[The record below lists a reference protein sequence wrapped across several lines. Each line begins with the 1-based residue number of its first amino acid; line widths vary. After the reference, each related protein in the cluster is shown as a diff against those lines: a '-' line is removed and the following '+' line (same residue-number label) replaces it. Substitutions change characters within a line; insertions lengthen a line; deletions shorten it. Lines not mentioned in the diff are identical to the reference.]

1 MLWNVFIRKEV
12 EIIMDNR
19 IIVKKEHRF
28 LLISKFIYEIKKYNE
43 VIKINFKSCIIWRFD
58 VLANILLTV
67 TKIMFAYILWKAVFG
82 ENDVIGGF
90 TFYSMLTYYV
100 TGAFLSGADMSR
112 KISDE
117 ICTRVI
123 SGTFSKYIII
133 PVNIQIYFMA
143 QNFGRMIFYLL
154 LNIVSLFTWTLVLKT
169 GFSFTNNMYYLGT
182 AGIMA
187 LLGLIFMT
195 EFQFFIGIL
204 SFKFLE
210 ISLFRI
216 IVDNIMVFV
225 TGVVIPL
232 SLLPEAVTAVMH
244 FFPFYYIVYLP
255 SMLMIGRNG
264 NEVLTGLIIIFA
276 WVLAFFII
284 NNLLYKRLRV
294 LFEGV
299 GI

>member
-1 MLWNVFIRKEV
+1 MNNKITEKNE
-12 EIIMDNR
+12 NG
-19 IIVKKEHRF
+19 F
-28 LLISKFIYEIKKYNE
+28 LLINKFIYEIKKYCE
-43 VIKINFKSCIIWRFD
+43 VAKINFKGCIIWRFD
-58 VLANILLTV
+58 ILANLLLTV
-67 TKIMFAYILWKAVFG
+67 TKITFAYILWKAVFG

-100 TGAFLSGADMSR
+100 TGAFLSGADMSK
-112 KISDE
+112 KISTE

-143 QNFGRMIFYLL
+143 QNFGRLIFYLL
-154 LNIVSLFTWTLVLKT
+154 LNIISLFTWIFILQIS
-169 GFSFTNNMYYLGT
+169 FSFTNNMYYLGT
-182 AGIMA
+182 AAVMA

-210 ISLFRI
+210 ISMFRI
-216 IVDNIMVFV
+216 IVDNIMVFI
-225 TGVVIPL
+225 TGAAIPL
-232 SLLPEAVTAVMH
+232 SLLPEAVTAVMRI
-244 FFPFYYIVYLP
+244 FPFYYIIYLP
-255 SMLMIGRNG
+255 SMLAIGRNG
-264 NEVLTGLIIIFA
+264 NEALSGLIIIFT

>member
-1 MLWNVFIRKEV
+1 MNNKITEKNENGFS
-12 EIIMDNR
+12 
-19 IIVKKEHRF
+19 
-28 LLISKFIYEIKKYNE
+28 LINKFIYEIKKYCE
-43 VIKINFKSCIIWRFD
+43 VAKINFKGCIIWRFD
-58 VLANILLTV
+58 ILANLLLTV
-67 TKIMFAYILWKAVFG
+67 TKITFAYILWKAVFG

-100 TGAFLSGADMSR
+100 TGAFLSGADMSK
-112 KISDE
+112 KISTE

-143 QNFGRMIFYLL
+143 QNFGRLIFYLL
-154 LNIVSLFTWTLVLKT
+154 LNMISLFTWIFILQIS
-169 GFSFTNNMYYLGT
+169 FSFTNNMYYLGT
-182 AGIMA
+182 AAVMA

-210 ISLFRI
+210 ISMFRI
-216 IVDNIMVFV
+216 IVDNIMVFI
-225 TGVVIPL
+225 TGAAIPL
-232 SLLPEAVTAVMH
+232 SLLPEAVTAVMRI
-244 FFPFYYIVYLP
+244 FPFYYIIYLP
-255 SMLMIGRNG
+255 SMLAIGRNG
-264 NEVLTGLIIIFA
+264 NEALSGLIIIFA
-276 WVLAFFII
+276 WVLVFFII

>member
-1 MLWNVFIRKEV
+1 MNNKITE
-12 EIIMDNR
+12 
-19 IIVKKEHRF
+19 KKENEF
-28 LLISKFIYEIKKYNE
+28 SLINKFIYEIKKYCE
-43 VIKINFKSCIIWRFD
+43 VAKINFKGCIIWRFD
-58 VLANILLTV
+58 ILANLLLTV
-67 TKIMFAYILWKAVFG
+67 TKITFAYILWRAVFG

-100 TGAFLSGADMSR
+100 TGAFLSGADMSK
-112 KISDE
+112 KISTE

-143 QNFGRMIFYLL
+143 QNFGRLIFYLL
-154 LNIVSLFTWTLVLKT
+154 LNIISLFTWIFILQIS
-169 GFSFTNNMYYLGT
+169 FSFTNNMYYLGT
-182 AGIMA
+182 AAVMA

-210 ISLFRI
+210 ISMFRI
-216 IVDNIMVFV
+216 IVDNIMVFI
-225 TGVVIPL
+225 TGAAIPL
-232 SLLPEAVTAVMH
+232 SLLPEAVTAVMRI
-244 FFPFYYIVYLP
+244 FPFYYIIYLP
-255 SMLMIGRNG
+255 SMLAIGRNG
-264 NEVLTGLIIIFA
+264 NEALSGLIIIFA
-276 WVLAFFII
+276 WALVFFII

>member
-1 MLWNVFIRKEV
+1 MNNKITEKNE
-12 EIIMDNR
+12 NG
-19 IIVKKEHRF
+19 F
-28 LLISKFIYEIKKYNE
+28 LLINKFIYEIKKYCE
-43 VIKINFKSCIIWRFD
+43 VAKINFKGCIIWRFD
-58 VLANILLTV
+58 ILANLLLTV
-67 TKIMFAYILWKAVFG
+67 TKITFAYILWKAVFG
-82 ENDVIGGF
+82 ENDVISGF

-100 TGAFLSGADMSR
+100 TGAFLSGADMSK
-112 KISDE
+112 KISTE

-143 QNFGRMIFYLL
+143 QNFGRLIFYLL
-154 LNIVSLFTWTLVLKT
+154 LNIISLFTWIFILQIS
-169 GFSFTNNMYYLGT
+169 FSFTNNMYYLGT
-182 AGIMA
+182 AAVMA

-210 ISLFRI
+210 ISMFRI
-216 IVDNIMVFV
+216 IVDNIMVFI
-225 TGVVIPL
+225 TGAAIPL
-232 SLLPEAVTAVMH
+232 SLLPEAVTAVMRI
-244 FFPFYYIVYLP
+244 FPFYYIIYLP
-255 SMLMIGRNG
+255 SMLAIGRNG
-264 NEVLTGLIIIFA
+264 NEALSGLIIIFV

>member
-1 MLWNVFIRKEV
+1 MNNKITE
-12 EIIMDNR
+12 
-19 IIVKKEHRF
+19 KKENEF
-28 LLISKFIYEIKKYNE
+28 SLINKFIYEIKKYCE
-43 VIKINFKSCIIWRFD
+43 VAKINFKSCIIWRFD
-58 VLANILLTV
+58 ILANLLLTV
-67 TKIMFAYILWKAVFG
+67 TKITFAYILWRAVFG

-100 TGAFLSGADMSR
+100 TGAFLSGADMSK
-112 KISDE
+112 KISTE

-143 QNFGRMIFYLL
+143 QNFGRLIFYLL
-154 LNIVSLFTWTLVLKT
+154 LNIISLFTWIFVLQIS
-169 GFSFTNNMYYLGT
+169 FSFTNNMYYIAIAAL
-182 AGIMA
+182 MA
-187 LLGLIFMT
+187 LLGLVFMT

-210 ISLFRI
+210 ISMFRI
-216 IVDNIMVFV
+216 IVDNIMVFI
-225 TGVVIPL
+225 TGAAIPL
-232 SLLPEAVTAVMH
+232 SLLPEAVTAVMRI
-244 FFPFYYIVYLP
+244 FPFYYIIYLP
-255 SMLMIGRNG
+255 SMLAIGRNG
-264 NEVLTGLIIIFA
+264 NEAFSGLIIIFA

>member
-1 MLWNVFIRKEV
+1 MNNKITEKNE
-12 EIIMDNR
+12 NG
-19 IIVKKEHRF
+19 F
-28 LLISKFIYEIKKYNE
+28 LLINKFIYEIKKYCE
-43 VIKINFKSCIIWRFD
+43 VAKINFKGCIIWRFD
-58 VLANILLTV
+58 ILANLLLTV
-67 TKIMFAYILWKAVFG
+67 TKITFAYILWKAVFG

-100 TGAFLSGADMSR
+100 TGAFLSGADMSK
-112 KISDE
+112 KISTE

-143 QNFGRMIFYLL
+143 QNFGRLIFYLL
-154 LNIVSLFTWTLVLKT
+154 LNMISLFTWIFILQIS
-169 GFSFTNNMYYLGT
+169 FSFTNNMYYLGT
-182 AGIMA
+182 AAVMA

-210 ISLFRI
+210 ISMFRI
-216 IVDNIMVFV
+216 IVDNIMVFI
-225 TGVVIPL
+225 TGAAIPL
-232 SLLPEAVTAVMH
+232 SLLPEAVTAVMR
-244 FFPFYYIVYLP
+244 FFPFYYIIYLP
-255 SMLMIGRNG
+255 SMLAIGRNG
-264 NEVLTGLIIIFA
+264 NEALSGLIIIFA
-276 WVLAFFII
+276 WVLVFFII

>member
-1 MLWNVFIRKEV
+1 MNNKITEKNE
-12 EIIMDNR
+12 NG
-19 IIVKKEHRF
+19 F
-28 LLISKFIYEIKKYNE
+28 LLINKFIYEIKKYCE
-43 VIKINFKSCIIWRFD
+43 VAKINFKGCIIWRFD
-58 VLANILLTV
+58 ILANLLLTV
-67 TKIMFAYILWKAVFG
+67 TKITFAYILWKAVFG

-90 TFYSMLTYYV
+90 TFYSMVTYYV
-100 TGAFLSGADMSR
+100 TGAFLSGADMSK
-112 KISDE
+112 KISTE

-143 QNFGRMIFYLL
+143 QNFGRLIFYLL
-154 LNIVSLFTWTLVLKT
+154 LNMISLFTWIFILQIS
-169 GFSFTNNMYYLGT
+169 FSFTNNMYYLGT
-182 AGIMA
+182 AAVMA

-210 ISLFRI
+210 ISMFRI
-216 IVDNIMVFV
+216 IVDNIMVFI
-225 TGVVIPL
+225 TGAAIPL
-232 SLLPEAVTAVMH
+232 SLLPEAVTAVMRI
-244 FFPFYYIVYLP
+244 FPFYYIIYLP
-255 SMLMIGRNG
+255 SMLAIGRNG
-264 NEVLTGLIIIFA
+264 NEALSGLIIIFA
-276 WVLAFFII
+276 WVLVFFII

>member
-1 MLWNVFIRKEV
+1 MNNKITE
-12 EIIMDNR
+12 
-19 IIVKKEHRF
+19 KKESRF
-28 LLISKFIYEIKKYNE
+28 LLINKFIYEIKKYCE
-43 VIKINFKSCIIWRFD
+43 VAKINFKGCIIWRFD
-58 VLANILLTV
+58 ILANLLLTV
-67 TKIMFAYILWKAVFG
+67 TKITFAYILWKAVFG

-100 TGAFLSGADMSR
+100 TGAFLSGADMSK
-112 KISDE
+112 KISTE

-143 QNFGRMIFYLL
+143 QNFGRLIFYLL
-154 LNIVSLFTWTLVLKT
+154 LNMISLFTWIFILQIS
-169 GFSFTNNMYYLGT
+169 FSFTNNMYYLGT
-182 AGIMA
+182 AAVMA

-210 ISLFRI
+210 ISMFRI
-216 IVDNIMVFV
+216 IVDNIMVFI
-225 TGVVIPL
+225 TGAAIPL
-232 SLLPEAVTAVMH
+232 SLLPEAVTAVMRI
-244 FFPFYYIVYLP
+244 FPFYYIIYLP
-255 SMLMIGRNG
+255 SMLAIGRNG
-264 NEVLTGLIIIFA
+264 NEALSGLIIIFA
-276 WVLAFFII
+276 WVLVFFII

>member
-1 MLWNVFIRKEV
+1 MNNKITENN
-12 EIIMDNR
+12 ENG
-19 IIVKKEHRF
+19 F
-28 LLISKFIYEIKKYNE
+28 LLINKFIYEIKKYCE
-43 VIKINFKSCIIWRFD
+43 VAKINFKGCIIWRFD
-58 VLANILLTV
+58 ILANLLLTV
-67 TKIMFAYILWKAVFG
+67 TKITFAYILWKAVFG

-100 TGAFLSGADMSR
+100 TGAFLSGADMSK
-112 KISDE
+112 KISTE

-143 QNFGRMIFYLL
+143 QNFGRLIFYLL
-154 LNIVSLFTWTLVLKT
+154 LNMISLFTWIFILQIS
-169 GFSFTNNMYYLGT
+169 FSFTNNMYYLGT
-182 AGIMA
+182 AAVMA

-210 ISLFRI
+210 ISMFRI
-216 IVDNIMVFV
+216 IVDNIMVFI
-225 TGVVIPL
+225 TGAAIPL
-232 SLLPEAVTAVMH
+232 SLLPEAVTAVMRI
-244 FFPFYYIVYLP
+244 FPFYYIIYLP
-255 SMLMIGRNG
+255 SMLAIGRNG
-264 NEVLTGLIIIFA
+264 NEALSGLIIIFA
-276 WVLAFFII
+276 WVLVFFII

>member
-1 MLWNVFIRKEV
+1 MNNKITE
-12 EIIMDNR
+12 
-19 IIVKKEHRF
+19 KKESRF
-28 LLISKFIYEIKKYNE
+28 LLINKFIYEIKKYCE
-43 VIKINFKSCIIWRFD
+43 VAKINFKSCIIWRFD
-58 VLANILLTV
+58 ILANLLLTV

-100 TGAFLSGADMSR
+100 TGAFLSGADMSK
-112 KISDE
+112 KISTE

-143 QNFGRMIFYLL
+143 QNFGRLIFYLL
-154 LNIVSLFTWTLVLKT
+154 LNIISLFTWIFVLQIRFT
-169 GFSFTNNMYYLGT
+169 FTNNAYSLGI
-182 AGIMA
+182 AAVMA

-210 ISLFRI
+210 ISMFRI
-216 IVDNIMVFV
+216 IVDNVMVFI
-225 TGVVIPL
+225 TGAAIPL
-232 SLLPEAVTAVMH
+232 SLLPEAVTTVMRV
-244 FFPFYYIVYLP
+244 FPFYYIIYLP
-255 SMLMIGRNG
+255 SMLVIGRNG
-264 NEVLTGLIIIFA
+264 NEALSGLIIIFI

-284 NNLLYKRLRV
+284 NNFLYKRLRV

>member
-1 MLWNVFIRKEV
+1 MNNKITEKNE
-12 EIIMDNR
+12 NG
-19 IIVKKEHRF
+19 F
-28 LLISKFIYEIKKYNE
+28 LLINKFIYEIKKYCE
-43 VIKINFKSCIIWRFD
+43 VAKINFKGCIIWRFD
-58 VLANILLTV
+58 ILANLLLTV
-67 TKIMFAYILWKAVFG
+67 TKITFAYILWKAVFG

-100 TGAFLSGADMSR
+100 TGAFLSGADMSK
-112 KISDE
+112 KISTE

-143 QNFGRMIFYLL
+143 QNFGRLIFYLL
-154 LNIVSLFTWTLVLKT
+154 LNIISLFTWIFILQIS
-169 GFSFTNNMYYLGT
+169 FSFTNNMYYLGT
-182 AGIMA
+182 AAVMA

-210 ISLFRI
+210 ISMFRI
-216 IVDNIMVFV
+216 IVDNIMVFI
-225 TGVVIPL
+225 TGAAIPL
-232 SLLPEAVTAVMH
+232 SLLPEAVTAVMRI
-244 FFPFYYIVYLP
+244 FPFYYIIYLP
-255 SMLMIGRNG
+255 SMLAIGRNG
-264 NEVLTGLIIIFA
+264 NEALSGLIIIFA
-276 WVLAFFII
+276 WVLVFFII

>member
-1 MLWNVFIRKEV
+1 MNNKITEKNE
-12 EIIMDNR
+12 NG
-19 IIVKKEHRF
+19 F
-28 LLISKFIYEIKKYNE
+28 LLINKFIYEIKKYCE
-43 VIKINFKSCIIWRFD
+43 VAKINFKGCIIWRFD
-58 VLANILLTV
+58 ILANLLLTV
-67 TKIMFAYILWKAVFG
+67 TKITFAYILWKAVFG

-100 TGAFLSGADMSR
+100 TGAFLSGADMSK
-112 KISDE
+112 KISTE

-143 QNFGRMIFYLL
+143 QNFGRLIFYLL
-154 LNIVSLFTWTLVLKT
+154 LNMISLFTWIFILQIS
-169 GFSFTNNMYYLGT
+169 FSFTNNMYYLGT
-182 AGIMA
+182 AAVMA

-210 ISLFRI
+210 ISMFRI

-225 TGVVIPL
+225 TGAAIPL
-232 SLLPEAVTAVMH
+232 SLLPEAVTAVMRI
-244 FFPFYYIVYLP
+244 FPFYYIIYLP
-255 SMLMIGRNG
+255 SMLAIGRNG
-264 NEVLTGLIIIFA
+264 NEALSGLIIIFA
-276 WVLAFFII
+276 WVLVFFII

>member
-1 MLWNVFIRKEV
+1 MNNKITE
-12 EIIMDNR
+12 
-19 IIVKKEHRF
+19 KKESRF
-28 LLISKFIYEIKKYNE
+28 LLINKFIYEIKKYCE
-43 VIKINFKSCIIWRFD
+43 VAKINFKGCIIWRFD
-58 VLANILLTV
+58 ILANLLLTV
-67 TKIMFAYILWKAVFG
+67 TKITFAYILWKAVFG

-100 TGAFLSGADMSR
+100 TGAFLSGADMSK
-112 KISDE
+112 KISTE

-143 QNFGRMIFYLL
+143 QNFGRLIFYLL
-154 LNIVSLFTWTLVLKT
+154 LNIISLFTWIFILQIS
-169 GFSFTNNMYYLGT
+169 FSFTNNMYYLGT
-182 AGIMA
+182 AAVMA

-210 ISLFRI
+210 ISMFRI
-216 IVDNIMVFV
+216 IVDNIMVFI
-225 TGVVIPL
+225 TGAAIPL
-232 SLLPEAVTAVMH
+232 SLLPEAVTAVMRI
-244 FFPFYYIVYLP
+244 FPFYYIIYLP
-255 SMLMIGRNG
+255 SMLAIGRNG
-264 NEVLTGLIIIFA
+264 NEALSGLIIIFT
-276 WVLAFFII
+276 WVLVFFII

>member
-1 MLWNVFIRKEV
+1 MNNKITEKNE
-12 EIIMDNR
+12 NG
-19 IIVKKEHRF
+19 F
-28 LLISKFIYEIKKYNE
+28 LLINKFIYEIKKYCE
-43 VIKINFKSCIIWRFD
+43 VAKINFKSCIIWRFD
-58 VLANILLTV
+58 ILANLLLSV
-67 TKIMFAYILWKAVFG
+67 TKITFAYILWKAVFG
-82 ENDVIGGF
+82 KNDVIGGF

-100 TGAFLSGADMSR
+100 TGAFLSGADMSK
-112 KISDE
+112 KISTE

-143 QNFGRMIFYLL
+143 QNFGRLIFYLL
-154 LNIVSLFTWTLVLKT
+154 LNMISLFTWIFILQIS
-169 GFSFTNNMYYLGT
+169 FSFTNNMYYLGT
-182 AGIMA
+182 AAVMA

-210 ISLFRI
+210 ISMFRI
-216 IVDNIMVFV
+216 IVDNIMVFI
-225 TGVVIPL
+225 TGAAIPL
-232 SLLPEAVTAVMH
+232 SLLPEAVTAVMRI
-244 FFPFYYIVYLP
+244 FPFYYIIYLP
-255 SMLMIGRNG
+255 SMLAIGRNG
-264 NEVLTGLIIIFA
+264 NEALSGLIIIFA
-276 WVLAFFII
+276 WVLVFFII

>member
-1 MLWNVFIRKEV
+1 MNNKITEKNE
-12 EIIMDNR
+12 NG
-19 IIVKKEHRF
+19 F
-28 LLISKFIYEIKKYNE
+28 LLINKFIYEIKKYCE
-43 VIKINFKSCIIWRFD
+43 VAKINFKGCIIWRFD
-58 VLANILLTV
+58 ILANLLLTV
-67 TKIMFAYILWKAVFG
+67 TKITFAYILWKAVFG

-100 TGAFLSGADMSR
+100 TGAFLSGADMSK
-112 KISDE
+112 KISTE

-143 QNFGRMIFYLL
+143 QNFGRLIFYLL
-154 LNIVSLFTWTLVLKT
+154 LNMISLFTWIFILQIS
-169 GFSFTNNMYYLGT
+169 FSFTNNMYYLGT
-182 AGIMA
+182 AAVMA

-210 ISLFRI
+210 ISMFRI
-216 IVDNIMVFV
+216 IVDNIMVFI
-225 TGVVIPL
+225 TGAAIPL
-232 SLLPEAVTAVMH
+232 SLLPEAVTAVMRI
-244 FFPFYYIVYLP
+244 FPFYYIIYLP
-255 SMLMIGRNG
+255 SMLAIGRNG
-264 NEVLTGLIIIFA
+264 NEALSGLIIIFA
-276 WVLAFFII
+276 WALVFFII

>member
-1 MLWNVFIRKEV
+1 MNNKITEKNE
-12 EIIMDNR
+12 NG
-19 IIVKKEHRF
+19 F
-28 LLISKFIYEIKKYNE
+28 LLINKFIYEIKKYCE
-43 VIKINFKSCIIWRFD
+43 VAKINFKGCIIWRFD
-58 VLANILLTV
+58 ILANLLLTV
-67 TKIMFAYILWKAVFG
+67 TKITFAYILWKAVFG

-100 TGAFLSGADMSR
+100 TGAFLSGADMSK
-112 KISDE
+112 KISTE

-143 QNFGRMIFYLL
+143 QNFGRLIFYLL
-154 LNIVSLFTWTLVLKT
+154 LNIISLFTWIFILQIS
-169 GFSFTNNMYYLGT
+169 FSFTNNMYYLGT
-182 AGIMA
+182 AAVMA

-210 ISLFRI
+210 ISMFRI
-216 IVDNIMVFV
+216 IVDNIMVFI
-225 TGVVIPL
+225 TGAAIPL
-232 SLLPEAVTAVMH
+232 SLLPEAVTAVMR
-244 FFPFYYIVYLP
+244 FFPFYYIIYLP
-255 SMLMIGRNG
+255 SMLAIGRNG
-264 NEVLTGLIIIFA
+264 NEALSGLIIIFA
-276 WVLAFFII
+276 WVLVFFII

>member
-1 MLWNVFIRKEV
+1 MNNKITEKNE
-12 EIIMDNR
+12 NG
-19 IIVKKEHRF
+19 F
-28 LLISKFIYEIKKYNE
+28 LLINKFIYEIKKYCE
-43 VIKINFKSCIIWRFD
+43 VAKSNFKGCIIWRFD
-58 VLANILLTV
+58 ILANLLLTV
-67 TKIMFAYILWKAVFG
+67 TKITVAYILWKAVFG

-100 TGAFLSGADMSR
+100 TGAFLSGADMSK
-112 KISDE
+112 KISTE

-143 QNFGRMIFYLL
+143 QNFGRLIFYLL
-154 LNIVSLFTWTLVLKT
+154 LNMISLFTWIFILQIS
-169 GFSFTNNMYYLGT
+169 FSFTNNMYYLGT
-182 AGIMA
+182 AAVMA

-210 ISLFRI
+210 ISMFRI
-216 IVDNIMVFV
+216 IVDNIMVFI
-225 TGVVIPL
+225 TGAAIPL
-232 SLLPEAVTAVMH
+232 SLLPEAVTAVMRI
-244 FFPFYYIVYLP
+244 FPFYYIIYLP
-255 SMLMIGRNG
+255 SMLAIGRNG
-264 NEVLTGLIIIFA
+264 NEALSGLIIIFA
-276 WVLAFFII
+276 WVLVFFII

>member
-1 MLWNVFIRKEV
+1 MNNKITEKNE
-12 EIIMDNR
+12 NG
-19 IIVKKEHRF
+19 F
-28 LLISKFIYEIKKYNE
+28 LLINKFIYEIKKYCE
-43 VIKINFKSCIIWRFD
+43 VAKINFKGCIIWRFD
-58 VLANILLTV
+58 ILANLLLTV
-67 TKIMFAYILWKAVFG
+67 TKITFAYILWKAVFG

-100 TGAFLSGADMSR
+100 TGAFLSGADMSK
-112 KISDE
+112 KISTE

-143 QNFGRMIFYLL
+143 QNFGRLIFYLL
-154 LNIVSLFTWTLVLKT
+154 LNIISLFTWIFILQIS
-169 GFSFTNNMYYLGT
+169 FSFTNNMYYLGT
-182 AGIMA
+182 AAVMA

-210 ISLFRI
+210 ISMFRI
-216 IVDNIMVFV
+216 IVDNIMVFI
-225 TGVVIPL
+225 TGAAIPL
-232 SLLPEAVTAVMH
+232 SLLPEAVTAVMRI
-244 FFPFYYIVYLP
+244 FPFYYIIYLP
-255 SMLMIGRNG
+255 SMLAIGRNG
-264 NEVLTGLIIIFA
+264 NEALSGLIIIFA
-276 WVLAFFII
+276 WALVFFII

>member
-1 MLWNVFIRKEV
+1 MNNKITEKNE
-12 EIIMDNR
+12 NG
-19 IIVKKEHRF
+19 F
-28 LLISKFIYEIKKYNE
+28 LLINKFIYEIKKYCE
-43 VIKINFKSCIIWRFD
+43 VAKINFKGCIIWRFD
-58 VLANILLTV
+58 ILANLLLTV
-67 TKIMFAYILWKAVFG
+67 TKITVAYILWKAVFG

-100 TGAFLSGADMSR
+100 TGAFLSGADMSK
-112 KISDE
+112 KISTE

-143 QNFGRMIFYLL
+143 QNFGRLIFYLL
-154 LNIVSLFTWTLVLKT
+154 LNMISLFTWIFILQIS
-169 GFSFTNNMYYLGT
+169 FSFTNNMYYLGT
-182 AGIMA
+182 AAVMA

-210 ISLFRI
+210 ISMFRI
-216 IVDNIMVFV
+216 IVENIMVFI
-225 TGVVIPL
+225 TGAAIPL
-232 SLLPEAVTAVMH
+232 SLLPEAVTAVMRI
-244 FFPFYYIVYLP
+244 FPFYYIIYLP
-255 SMLMIGRNG
+255 SMLAIGRNG
-264 NEVLTGLIIIFA
+264 NEALSGLIIIFA
-276 WVLAFFII
+276 WVLVFFII

>member
-1 MLWNVFIRKEV
+1 MNNK
-12 EIIMDNR
+12 IIT
-19 IIVKKEHRF
+19 KKENRF
-28 LLISKFIYEIKKYNE
+28 LLINKFMYEIKKYFE
-43 VIKINFKSCIIWRFD
+43 IIKINFKECIIWRFD
-58 VLANILLTV
+58 VLANLLLSV

-82 ENDVIGGF
+82 ENEVISGF

-100 TGAFLSGADMSR
+100 TAAFLSGADMSK
-112 KISDE
+112 KISSE

-143 QNFGRMIFYLL
+143 QNFGRLIFYLL
-154 LNIVSLFTWTLVLKT
+154 LNMISLFTWIFILQIS
-169 GFSFTNNMYYLGT
+169 FSFTNNMYYLGT
-182 AGIMA
+182 AAVMA

-210 ISLFRI
+210 ISMFRI
-216 IVDNIMVFV
+216 IVDNIMVFI
-225 TGVVIPL
+225 TGAAIPL
-232 SLLPEAVTAVMH
+232 SLLPEAVTAVMR
-244 FFPFYYIVYLP
+244 FFPFYYIIYLP
-255 SMLMIGRNG
+255 SMLAIGRNG
-264 NEVLTGLIIIFA
+264 NEALSGLIIIFA
-276 WVLAFFII
+276 WVLVFFII

>member
-1 MLWNVFIRKEV
+1 MNNKITEKNE
-12 EIIMDNR
+12 NG
-19 IIVKKEHRF
+19 F
-28 LLISKFIYEIKKYNE
+28 LLINKFIYEIKKYCE
-43 VIKINFKSCIIWRFD
+43 VAKINFKGCIIWRFD
-58 VLANILLTV
+58 ILANLLLTV
-67 TKIMFAYILWKAVFG
+67 TKITFAYILWKAVFG

-100 TGAFLSGADMSR
+100 TGAFLSGADMSK
-112 KISDE
+112 KISTE

-143 QNFGRMIFYLL
+143 QNFGRLIFYLL
-154 LNIVSLFTWTLVLKT
+154 LNIISLFTWIFILQIS
-169 GFSFTNNMYYLGT
+169 FSFTNNMYYLGT
-182 AGIMA
+182 AAVMA

-210 ISLFRI
+210 ISMFRI
-216 IVDNIMVFV
+216 IVDNIMVFI
-225 TGVVIPL
+225 TGAAIPL
-232 SLLPEAVTAVMH
+232 SLLPEAVTAVMRI
-244 FFPFYYIVYLP
+244 FPFYYIIYLP
-255 SMLMIGRNG
+255 SMLAIGRNG
-264 NEVLTGLIIIFA
+264 NEALSGLIIIFA
-276 WVLAFFII
+276 WILVFFII

>member
-1 MLWNVFIRKEV
+1 MNNKITEKNE
-12 EIIMDNR
+12 NG
-19 IIVKKEHRF
+19 F
-28 LLISKFIYEIKKYNE
+28 LLINKFIYEIKKYCE
-43 VIKINFKSCIIWRFD
+43 VAKINFKSCIIWRFD
-58 VLANILLTV
+58 ILANLLLTV
-67 TKIMFAYILWKAVFG
+67 TKITFAYILWRAVFG

-100 TGAFLSGADMSR
+100 TGAFLSGADMSK
-112 KISDE
+112 KISTE

-143 QNFGRMIFYLL
+143 QNFGRLIFYLL
-154 LNIVSLFTWTLVLKT
+154 LNMISLFTWIFILQIS
-169 GFSFTNNMYYLGT
+169 FSFTNNMYYLGT
-182 AGIMA
+182 AAVMA

-210 ISLFRI
+210 ISMFRI
-216 IVDNIMVFV
+216 IVDNIMVFI
-225 TGVVIPL
+225 TGAAIPL
-232 SLLPEAVTAVMH
+232 SLLPEAVTAVMRI
-244 FFPFYYIVYLP
+244 FPFYYIIYLP
-255 SMLMIGRNG
+255 SMLAIGRNG
-264 NEVLTGLIIIFA
+264 NEALSGLIIIFA
-276 WVLAFFII
+276 WVLVFFII

>member
-1 MLWNVFIRKEV
+1 MNNKITEKNE
-12 EIIMDNR
+12 NG
-19 IIVKKEHRF
+19 F
-28 LLISKFIYEIKKYNE
+28 LLINKFIYEIKKYCE
-43 VIKINFKSCIIWRFD
+43 VAKINFKGCIIWRFD
-58 VLANILLTV
+58 ILANLLLTV
-67 TKIMFAYILWKAVFG
+67 TKITFAYILWKAVFG

-100 TGAFLSGADMSR
+100 TGAFLSGADMSK
-112 KISDE
+112 KISTE

-143 QNFGRMIFYLL
+143 QNFGRLIFYLL
-154 LNIVSLFTWTLVLKT
+154 LNIISLFTWIFVLQIS
-169 GFSFTNNMYYLGT
+169 FSFTNNMYYIAIAAL
-182 AGIMA
+182 MA
-187 LLGLIFMT
+187 LLGLVFMT

-210 ISLFRI
+210 ISMFRI
-216 IVDNIMVFV
+216 IVDNIMVFI
-225 TGVVIPL
+225 TGAAIPL
-232 SLLPEAVTAVMH
+232 SLLPEAVTAVMRI
-244 FFPFYYIVYLP
+244 FPFYYIIYLP
-255 SMLMIGRNG
+255 SMLAIGRNG
-264 NEVLTGLIIIFA
+264 NEALSGLIIIFA
-276 WVLAFFII
+276 WVLVFFII

>member
-1 MLWNVFIRKEV
+1 MNNKITEKNE
-12 EIIMDNR
+12 NG
-19 IIVKKEHRF
+19 F
-28 LLISKFIYEIKKYNE
+28 LLINKFIYEIKKYCE
-43 VIKINFKSCIIWRFD
+43 VAKINFKGCIIWRFD
-58 VLANILLTV
+58 ILANLLLTV
-67 TKIMFAYILWKAVFG
+67 TKITFAYILWKAVFG

-100 TGAFLSGADMSR
+100 TGAFLSGADMSK
-112 KISDE
+112 KISTE

-143 QNFGRMIFYLL
+143 QNFGRLIFYLL
-154 LNIVSLFTWTLVLKT
+154 LNIISLFTWIFILQIS
-169 GFSFTNNMYYLGT
+169 FSFTNNMYYLGT
-182 AGIMA
+182 AAVMA

-210 ISLFRI
+210 ISMFRI
-216 IVDNIMVFV
+216 IVDNIMVFI
-225 TGVVIPL
+225 TGAAIPL
-232 SLLPEAVTAVMH
+232 SLLPEAVTAVMRI
-244 FFPFYYIVYLP
+244 FPFYYIIYLP
-255 SMLMIGRNG
+255 SMLAIGRNG
-264 NEVLTGLIIIFA
+264 NEALSGLIIIFTWA
-276 WVLAFFII
+276 LVFFII

>member
-1 MLWNVFIRKEV
+1 MNNKITEKNE
-12 EIIMDNR
+12 NG
-19 IIVKKEHRF
+19 F
-28 LLISKFIYEIKKYNE
+28 LLINKFIYEIKKYCE
-43 VIKINFKSCIIWRFD
+43 VAKINFKGCIIWRFD
-58 VLANILLTV
+58 ILANLLLTV
-67 TKIMFAYILWKAVFG
+67 TKITFAYILWKAVFG

-100 TGAFLSGADMSR
+100 TGAFLSGADMSK
-112 KISDE
+112 KISTE

-143 QNFGRMIFYLL
+143 QNFGRLIFYLL
-154 LNIVSLFTWTLVLKT
+154 LNIISLFTWIFILQIS
-169 GFSFTNNMYYLGT
+169 FSFTNNMYYLGT
-182 AGIMA
+182 AAVMA

-210 ISLFRI
+210 ISMFRI
-216 IVDNIMVFV
+216 IVDNIMVFI
-225 TGVVIPL
+225 TGAAIPL
-232 SLLPEAVTAVMH
+232 SLLPEAVTAVMRI
-244 FFPFYYIVYLP
+244 FPFYYIIYLP
-255 SMLMIGRNG
+255 SMLAIGRNG
-264 NEVLTGLIIIFA
+264 NEALSGLIIIFA
-276 WVLAFFII
+276 WVVVFFII

>member
-1 MLWNVFIRKEV
+1 MNNKITEKNE
-12 EIIMDNR
+12 NG
-19 IIVKKEHRF
+19 F
-28 LLISKFIYEIKKYNE
+28 LLINKFIYEIKKYCE
-43 VIKINFKSCIIWRFD
+43 VAKINFKGCIIWRFD
-58 VLANILLTV
+58 ILANLLLTV
-67 TKIMFAYILWKAVFG
+67 TKITFAYILWKAVFG

-100 TGAFLSGADMSR
+100 TGAFLSGADMSK
-112 KISDE
+112 KISTE

-143 QNFGRMIFYLL
+143 QNFGRLIFYLL
-154 LNIVSLFTWTLVLKT
+154 LNMISLFTWIFILQIS
-169 GFSFTNNMYYLGT
+169 FSFTNNMYYLGT
-182 AGIMA
+182 AAVMA

-210 ISLFRI
+210 ISMFRI
-216 IVDNIMVFV
+216 IVDNIMVFI
-225 TGVVIPL
+225 TGAAIPL
-232 SLLPEAVTAVMH
+232 SLLPEAVTAVMRI
-244 FFPFYYIVYLP
+244 FPFYYIIYLP
-255 SMLMIGRNG
+255 SMLAIGRNG
-264 NEVLTGLIIIFA
+264 NEAFSGLIIIFA

>member
-1 MLWNVFIRKEV
+1 MNNKITEKNENGFS
-12 EIIMDNR
+12 
-19 IIVKKEHRF
+19 
-28 LLISKFIYEIKKYNE
+28 LINKFIYEIKKYCE
-43 VIKINFKSCIIWRFD
+43 VAKINFKGCIIWRFD
-58 VLANILLTV
+58 ILANLLLTV
-67 TKIMFAYILWKAVFG
+67 TKITFAYILWKAVFG

-100 TGAFLSGADMSR
+100 TGAFLSGADMSK
-112 KISDE
+112 KISTE

-143 QNFGRMIFYLL
+143 QNFGRLIFYLL
-154 LNIVSLFTWTLVLKT
+154 LNIISLFTWIFILQIS
-169 GFSFTNNMYYLGT
+169 FSFTNNMYYLGT
-182 AGIMA
+182 AAVMA

-210 ISLFRI
+210 ISMFRI
-216 IVDNIMVFV
+216 IVDNIMVFI
-225 TGVVIPL
+225 TGAAIPL
-232 SLLPEAVTAVMH
+232 SLLPEAVTAVMRI
-244 FFPFYYIVYLP
+244 FPFYYIIYLP
-255 SMLMIGRNG
+255 SMLAIGRNG
-264 NEVLTGLIIIFA
+264 NEALSGLIIIFA
-276 WVLAFFII
+276 WVLVFFII

>member
-1 MLWNVFIRKEV
+1 MNNKITEKNE
-12 EIIMDNR
+12 NG
-19 IIVKKEHRF
+19 F
-28 LLISKFIYEIKKYNE
+28 LLINKFIYEIKKYCE
-43 VIKINFKSCIIWRFD
+43 VAKINFKSCIIWRFD
-58 VLANILLTV
+58 ILANLLLTV
-67 TKIMFAYILWKAVFG
+67 TKITFAYILWKAVFG

-100 TGAFLSGADMSR
+100 TGAFLSGADMSK
-112 KISDE
+112 KISTE

-143 QNFGRMIFYLL
+143 QNFGRLIFYLL
-154 LNIVSLFTWTLVLKT
+154 LNMISLFTWIFILQIS
-169 GFSFTNNMYYLGT
+169 FSFTNNMYYLGT
-182 AGIMA
+182 AAVMA

-210 ISLFRI
+210 ISMFRI
-216 IVDNIMVFV
+216 IVDNIMVFI
-225 TGVVIPL
+225 TGAAIPL
-232 SLLPEAVTAVMH
+232 SLLPEAVTAVMRI
-244 FFPFYYIVYLP
+244 FPFYYIIYLP
-255 SMLMIGRNG
+255 SMLAIGRNG
-264 NEVLTGLIIIFA
+264 NEALSGLIIIFA
-276 WVLAFFII
+276 WVLVFFII

>member
-1 MLWNVFIRKEV
+1 MNNKITEKNE
-12 EIIMDNR
+12 NG
-19 IIVKKEHRF
+19 F
-28 LLISKFIYEIKKYNE
+28 LLINKFIYEIKKYCE
-43 VIKINFKSCIIWRFD
+43 IAKINFKSCIIWRFD
-58 VLANILLTV
+58 ILANLLLSV
-67 TKIMFAYILWKAVFG
+67 TKITFAYILWKAVFG

-100 TGAFLSGADMSR
+100 TGAFLSGADMSK
-112 KISDE
+112 KISTE

-143 QNFGRMIFYLL
+143 QNFGRLIFYLL
-154 LNIVSLFTWTLVLKT
+154 LNMISLFTWIFILQIS
-169 GFSFTNNMYYLGT
+169 FSFTNNMYYLGT
-182 AGIMA
+182 AAVMA

-210 ISLFRI
+210 ISMFRI
-216 IVDNIMVFV
+216 IVDNIMVFI
-225 TGVVIPL
+225 TGAAIPL
-232 SLLPEAVTAVMH
+232 SLLPEAVTAVMRI
-244 FFPFYYIVYLP
+244 FPFYYIIYLP
-255 SMLMIGRNG
+255 SMLAIGRNG
-264 NEVLTGLIIIFA
+264 NEALSGLIIIFA
-276 WVLAFFII
+276 WVLVFFII

>member
-1 MLWNVFIRKEV
+1 MNNKITEKNE
-12 EIIMDNR
+12 NG
-19 IIVKKEHRF
+19 F
-28 LLISKFIYEIKKYNE
+28 LLINKFIYEIKKYCE
-43 VIKINFKSCIIWRFD
+43 VAKINFKGCIIWRFD
-58 VLANILLTV
+58 ILANLLLTV
-67 TKIMFAYILWKAVFG
+67 TKITFSYILWKAVFG

-100 TGAFLSGADMSR
+100 TGAFLSGADMSK
-112 KISDE
+112 KISTE

-143 QNFGRMIFYLL
+143 QNFGRLIFYLL
-154 LNIVSLFTWTLVLKT
+154 LNMISLFTWIFILQIS
-169 GFSFTNNMYYLGT
+169 FSFTNNMYYLGT
-182 AGIMA
+182 AAVMA

-210 ISLFRI
+210 ISMFRI
-216 IVDNIMVFV
+216 IVDNIMVFI
-225 TGVVIPL
+225 TGAAIPL
-232 SLLPEAVTAVMH
+232 SLLPEAVTAVMRI
-244 FFPFYYIVYLP
+244 FPFYYIIYLP
-255 SMLMIGRNG
+255 SMLAIGRNG
-264 NEVLTGLIIIFA
+264 NEALSGLIIIFA
-276 WVLAFFII
+276 WVLVFFII

>member
-1 MLWNVFIRKEV
+1 MNNKITEKNE
-12 EIIMDNR
+12 NG
-19 IIVKKEHRF
+19 F
-28 LLISKFIYEIKKYNE
+28 LLINKFIYEIKKYCE
-43 VIKINFKSCIIWRFD
+43 VAKINFKGCIIWRFD
-58 VLANILLTV
+58 ILANLLLTV
-67 TKIMFAYILWKAVFG
+67 TKITFAYILWKAVFG

-100 TGAFLSGADMSR
+100 TGAFLSGADMSK
-112 KISDE
+112 KISTE

-143 QNFGRMIFYLL
+143 QNFGRLIFYLL
-154 LNIVSLFTWTLVLKT
+154 LNMISLFTWIFILQIS
-169 GFSFTNNMYYLGT
+169 FSFTNNMYYLGT
-182 AGIMA
+182 AAVMA

-210 ISLFRI
+210 ISMFRI
-216 IVDNIMVFV
+216 IVDNIMVFI
-225 TGVVIPL
+225 TGAAIPL
-232 SLLPEAVTAVMH
+232 SLLPEAVTAVMRI
-244 FFPFYYIVYLP
+244 FPFYYIIYLP
-255 SMLMIGRNG
+255 SMLAIGRNG
-264 NEVLTGLIIIFA
+264 NEALSGLIIIFA
-276 WVLAFFII
+276 WVLVFFII

>member
-1 MLWNVFIRKEV
+1 MNNKITEKNE
-12 EIIMDNR
+12 NG
-19 IIVKKEHRF
+19 F
-28 LLISKFIYEIKKYNE
+28 LLINKFIYEIKKYCE
-43 VIKINFKSCIIWRFD
+43 VAKINFKGCIIWRFD
-58 VLANILLTV
+58 ILANLLLTV
-67 TKIMFAYILWKAVFG
+67 TKITFAYILWKAVFG

-100 TGAFLSGADMSR
+100 TGAFLSGADMSK
-112 KISDE
+112 KISTE

-143 QNFGRMIFYLL
+143 QNFGRLIFYLL
-154 LNIVSLFTWTLVLKT
+154 LNIISLFTWIFILQIS
-169 GFSFTNNMYYLGT
+169 FSFTNNMYYLGT
-182 AGIMA
+182 AAVMA

-210 ISLFRI
+210 ISMFRI
-216 IVDNIMVFV
+216 IVDNIMVFI
-225 TGVVIPL
+225 TGAAIPL
-232 SLLPEAVTAVMH
+232 SLLPEAVTAVMRI
-244 FFPFYYIVYLP
+244 FPFYYIIYLP
-255 SMLMIGRNG
+255 SMLAIGRNG
-264 NEVLTGLIIIFA
+264 NEAFSGLIIIFA

>member
-1 MLWNVFIRKEV
+1 MNNKITEKNE
-12 EIIMDNR
+12 NG
-19 IIVKKEHRF
+19 F
-28 LLISKFIYEIKKYNE
+28 LLINKFIYEIKKYCE
-43 VIKINFKSCIIWRFD
+43 VAKINFKGCIIWRFD
-58 VLANILLTV
+58 ILANLLLTV
-67 TKIMFAYILWKAVFG
+67 TKITFAYILWKAVFG

-100 TGAFLSGADMSR
+100 TGAFLSGADMSK
-112 KISDE
+112 KISTE

-143 QNFGRMIFYLL
+143 QNFGRLIFYLL
-154 LNIVSLFTWTLVLKT
+154 LNIISLFTWIFVLQIRFT
-169 GFSFTNNMYYLGT
+169 FTNNAYSLGI
-182 AGIMA
+182 AAVMA

-210 ISLFRI
+210 ISMFRI
-216 IVDNIMVFV
+216 IVDNVMVFI
-225 TGVVIPL
+225 TGAAIPL
-232 SLLPEAVTAVMH
+232 SLLPEAVTVVMRV
-244 FFPFYYIVYLP
+244 FPFYYIIYLP
-255 SMLMIGRNG
+255 SMLVIGRNG
-264 NEVLTGLIIIFA
+264 NEALSGLIIIFA
-276 WVLAFFII
+276 WVLVFFII

>member
-1 MLWNVFIRKEV
+1 MNNKITEKNE
-12 EIIMDNR
+12 NG
-19 IIVKKEHRF
+19 F
-28 LLISKFIYEIKKYNE
+28 LLINKFIYEIKKYCE
-43 VIKINFKSCIIWRFD
+43 VAKINFKGCIIWRFD
-58 VLANILLTV
+58 ILANLLLTV
-67 TKIMFAYILWKAVFG
+67 TKITFAYILWKAVFG

-100 TGAFLSGADMSR
+100 TGAFLSGADMSK
-112 KISDE
+112 KISTE

-123 SGTFSKYIII
+123 SGTFSTYIIV

-143 QNFGRMIFYLL
+143 QNFGRLIFYLL
-154 LNIVSLFTWTLVLKT
+154 LNIISLFTWIFILQIS
-169 GFSFTNNMYYLGT
+169 FSFTNNMYYLGT
-182 AGIMA
+182 AAVMA

-210 ISLFRI
+210 ISMFRI
-216 IVDNIMVFV
+216 IVDNIMVFI
-225 TGVVIPL
+225 TGAAIPL
-232 SLLPEAVTAVMH
+232 SLLPEAVTAVMRI
-244 FFPFYYIVYLP
+244 FPFYYIIYLP
-255 SMLMIGRNG
+255 SMLAIGRNG
-264 NEVLTGLIIIFA
+264 NEALSGLIIIFA
-276 WVLAFFII
+276 WVLVFFII

>member
-1 MLWNVFIRKEV
+1 MNNKITEKNE
-12 EIIMDNR
+12 NG
-19 IIVKKEHRF
+19 F
-28 LLISKFIYEIKKYNE
+28 LLINKFIYEIKKYCE
-43 VIKINFKSCIIWRFD
+43 VAKINFKGCIIWRFD
-58 VLANILLTV
+58 ILANLLLTV
-67 TKIMFAYILWKAVFG
+67 TKITFAYILWKAVFG

-100 TGAFLSGADMSR
+100 TGAFLSGADMSK
-112 KISDE
+112 KISTE

-143 QNFGRMIFYLL
+143 QNFGRLIFYLL
-154 LNIVSLFTWTLVLKT
+154 LNMISLFTWIFVLQIS
-169 GFSFTNNMYYLGT
+169 FSFTNNMYYIAIAAL
-182 AGIMA
+182 MA
-187 LLGLIFMT
+187 LLGLVFMT

-210 ISLFRI
+210 ISMFRI
-216 IVDNIMVFV
+216 IVDNIMVFI
-225 TGVVIPL
+225 TGAAIPL
-232 SLLPEAVTAVMH
+232 SLLPEAVTAVMRI
-244 FFPFYYIVYLP
+244 FPFYYIIYLP
-255 SMLMIGRNG
+255 SMLAIGRNG
-264 NEVLTGLIIIFA
+264 NEAFSGLIIIFA

>member
-1 MLWNVFIRKEV
+1 MNNKITEKNE
-12 EIIMDNR
+12 NG
-19 IIVKKEHRF
+19 F
-28 LLISKFIYEIKKYNE
+28 LLINKFIYEIKKYCE
-43 VIKINFKSCIIWRFD
+43 VAKINFKGCIIWRFD
-58 VLANILLTV
+58 ILANLLLTV
-67 TKIMFAYILWKAVFG
+67 TKITFAYILWKAVFG
-82 ENDVIGGF
+82 KKDVIGGF

-100 TGAFLSGADMSR
+100 TGAFLSGADMSK
-112 KISDE
+112 KISTE

-143 QNFGRMIFYLL
+143 QNFGRLIFYLL
-154 LNIVSLFTWTLVLKT
+154 LNMISLFTWIFILQIS
-169 GFSFTNNMYYLGT
+169 FSFTNNMYYLGT
-182 AGIMA
+182 AAVMA

-210 ISLFRI
+210 ISMFRI
-216 IVDNIMVFV
+216 IVDNIMVFI
-225 TGVVIPL
+225 TGAAIPL
-232 SLLPEAVTAVMH
+232 SLLPEAVTAVMRI
-244 FFPFYYIVYLP
+244 FPFYYIIYLP
-255 SMLMIGRNG
+255 SMLAIGRNG
-264 NEVLTGLIIIFA
+264 NEALSGLIIIFA
-276 WVLAFFII
+276 WVLVFFII